1 METLWMWWAAYQ
13 LFLHMFAVQ
22 IILAPISIGNDLQC
36 FPIVGIYFF
45 FMAACEADEL
55 GEIIFEDLDL
65 ESDVVYNE

>member
-1 METLWMWWAAYQ
+1 
-13 LFLHMFAVQ
+13 MFPYCRH
-22 IILAPISIGNDLQC
+22 IL
-36 FPIVGIYFF
+36 F